1 MGAGDGNGLGKAED
15 WSLFRQFFISLNFK
29 ALFNFGDEI
38 KKSAWP
44 GDSGERLNEGVGMV
58 FGKVADFT
66 PTVSEITIY
75 KGD

>member
-1 MGAGDGNGLGKAED
+1 
-15 WSLFRQFFISLNFK
+15 LNFK